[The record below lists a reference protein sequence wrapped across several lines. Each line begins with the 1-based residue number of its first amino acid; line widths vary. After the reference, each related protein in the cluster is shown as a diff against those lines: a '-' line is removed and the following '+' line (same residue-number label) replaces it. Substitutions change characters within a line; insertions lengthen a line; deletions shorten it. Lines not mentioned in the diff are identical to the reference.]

1 MLGLGHEDSDD
12 KSISRNDFHLQ
23 LWQNIKKELTHNNL
37 RFNKNLSDPNF
48 LARTPFCPIDYKSE
62 LDTTVVRD
70 DELTNYFQNL
80 IGILRWIVELG
91 WIDIAFKVSFLSKF
105 LLYPCTSHIY
115 QAWHIFKYLETHLDN
130 DLSFNPMYHNVIDLD
145 QSHQKVEEMRKI
157 HVNANEEFP
166 TNAPKAPN

>member
-1 MLGLGHEDSDD
+1 MNILKQEYTVNPGSIGKPKTYLGAA
-12 KSISRNDFHLQ
+12 ISKALYPDGSYAWLMSSNNYVREAL
-23 LWQNIKKELTHNNL
+23 QNIKKELTHNNL

-91 WIDIAFKVSFLSKF
+91 
-105 LLYPCTSHIY
+105 
-115 QAWHIFKYLETHLDN
+115 
-130 DLSFNPMYHNVIDLD
+130 
-145 QSHQKVEEMRKI
+145 
-157 HVNANEEFP
+157 
-166 TNAPKAPN
+166 